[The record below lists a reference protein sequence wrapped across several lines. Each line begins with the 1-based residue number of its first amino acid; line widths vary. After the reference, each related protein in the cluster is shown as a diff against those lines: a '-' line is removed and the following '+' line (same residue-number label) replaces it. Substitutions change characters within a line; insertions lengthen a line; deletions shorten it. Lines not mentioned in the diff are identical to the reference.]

1 MRAAGDA
8 ALRGAE
14 VSITGRLASM
24 TRPEA
29 VGRISGVGAR
39 YVSMPRNSTDYLV
52 VGRDGW
58 PLASDGRLTN
68 SLRAAER
75 LQGSGVRIEV
85 VAEESFLELLEP
97 KRASSAAPR
106 LYTIGELSRIL
117 RVAQRE
123 IRSWMRRG
131 LITPA
136 RVEKRLAYFEFRE
149 VANARSLQR
158 LLADGATPAQIRH
171 SLDRLEQWL
180 PGTSGPIGQLVES
193 QGELLVR
200 LACGGLAEPSGQLRL
215 AFELDGGDVDTAL
228 PSIAQ
233 RSQQDW
239 FVEGVRCEERGDLE
253 RAGDAYHEALLVG
266 PARPE
271 ICFNLGNVLHSLR
284 RKGEAAQRFMQA
296 VELDPEY
303 VEAWNN
309 LGNTLAELGRSEKA
323 LLAYHRALEL
333 EPAYADAHFNLAA
346 TLEAMDRFEEA
357 REHWAAYLRQDP
369 NSADADFVRERLVQ
383 PVSETK

>member
-1 MRAAGDA
+1 MSMSEL

-14 VSITGRLASM
+14 VAITGRLASM

-29 VGRISGVGAR
+29 VTRLSGVGAK
-39 YVSMPRNSTDYLV
+39 YVSMPRASTDFLV

-68 SLRAAER
+68 SLRVAEG
-75 LQGSGVRIEV
+75 LQGSGSKIEV

-97 KRASSAAPR
+97 EHDESRGPR

-117 RVAQRE
+117 NVEPRE

-136 RVEKRLAYFEFRE
+136 RIEKRLAYFEFRE

-158 LLADGATPAQIRH
+158 LLADGATPSQIRH

-180 PGTSGPIGQLVES
+180 PGAAGPIGQLVES

-200 LACGGLAEPSGQLRL
+200 LASGKLAEPSGQLRL
-215 AFELDGGDVDTAL
+215 AFEEAENESADVRL

-239 FVEGVRCEERGDLE
+239 FVEGVRREECGDLD
-253 RAGDAYHEALLVG
+253 RAADAYHEALLAG
-266 PARPE
+266 AARPE

-323 LLAYHRALEL
+323 LSAYHRALEL
-333 EPAYADAHFNLAA
+333 EPGYADAHFNLAA
-346 TLEAMDRFEEA
+346 TLEGLDRFDEA
-357 REHWAAYLRQDP
+357 RTHWVAYLRQDP
-369 NSADADFVRERLVQ
+369 NSADAEFVRSRLVQ
-383 PVSETK
+383 PVSDRS